1 MSVCTVIPLTMTM
14 GTVQQHGALACVANM
29 GLHPIQTVTQ
39 YRCESKSPLWRKKK
53 RRFQLSE
60 RIGYI

>member
-1 MSVCTVIPLTMTM
+1 MSVCTVIPITM
-14 GTVQQHGALACVANM
+14 TVQQHGALACEANM

-53 RRFQLSE
+53 KEISVE
-60 RIGYI
+60 